1 MMVHMR
7 KLILMHFVA
16 FLVLM
21 PLILTLV
28 SGCKRSN
35 DVLAHLERGSE
46 IAVTKQD
53 GQVVT
58 GRLAE
63 TRSDAL
69 VVQPASGPAATVA
82 TKDIA
87 KVTIARVPAQAT
99 GGAAPGPSA
108 TGTST
113 PAAVTPGQAAP
124 VDQSVDQSVAS
135 AGGPRA
141 AAVPEAREVVL
152 PVGTKLDI
160 RLDDGVASD
169 TSHMEEAV
177 HATLVEGLVVHGVT
191 ALPAGS
197 AVSGTVT
204 NAKRSGKVK
213 GVAQL
218 GIRFDT
224 VKPKGSVSPY
234 RMRTG
239 IVTRR
244 AATTHKKDALSIVG
258 PAAGGAI
265 LGGIFGGK
273 KGALIGTTVGG
284 GAGTA
289 VVLST
294 RGKEVRLPKGTRLV
308 IRLMD
313 PLTVHVPA

>member
-1 MMVHMR
+1 MR
-7 KLILMHFVA
+7 
-16 FLVLM
+16 
-21 PLILTLV
+21 
-28 SGCKRSN
+28 
-35 DVLAHLERGSE
+35 
-46 IAVTKQD
+46 
-53 GQVVT
+53 
-58 GRLAE
+58 
-63 TRSDAL
+63 
-69 VVQPASGPAATVA
+69 
-82 TKDIA
+82 
-87 KVTIARVPAQAT
+87 
-99 GGAAPGPSA
+99 
-108 TGTST
+108 
-113 PAAVTPGQAAP
+113 
-124 VDQSVDQSVAS
+124 
-135 AGGPRA
+135 
-141 AAVPEAREVVL
+141 
-152 PVGTKLDI
+152 
-160 RLDDGVASD
+160 
-169 TSHMEEAV
+169 
-177 HATLVEGLVVHGVT
+177 ATLVEGLVVHGVT

-197 AVSGTVT
+197 AVGGTVT

-213 GVAQL
+213 GVAEL

-224 VKPKGSVSPY
+224 VKPKGSESPY

-244 AATTHKKDALSIVG
+244 AATTHKKDALSIAG

-308 IRLMD
+308 IKLMD